1 MLRDCRSVRMRLLPK
16 PGFILLLASLAAALF
31 IATAPGTTRPMLPIM
46 GTPAWTSWYDTYLGL
61 PLLAVLIALVL
72 GNLGWFEGSILGSLT
87 IIPMIAQEFYSYFWA
102 LNYSV
107 AAWYGEFIAGILVS
121 VFLTYLLFLAPKL
134 NWRRGLGGKE
144 GSRILV
150 VSSGV
155 SLALSLVEILL
166 RPLTTSGVP
175 LDSVGDIGITNA
187 WGGYDLLHG
196 VNPFVTGLPPWG
208 GPVAPPYGPIA
219 VLFAAPFSL
228 LPVDAAAHLSSVVY
242 LLLSALIIF
251 AIVRL
256 FNPVLA
262 APMAL
267 LFVSMPLTMWS
278 IVAAVSPH
286 FMVTF
291 LILLTLYLYL
301 KKMPIFS
308 GVALA
313 LSFLTLS
320 FPVLL
325 VIPILMFGGRWRAK
339 FFLSFTGCS
348 LVGATIYLVLLS
360 HRTYTAGVQAVSQG
374 GIEFVTYTLLLHEA
388 LGLEVFFLLLIL
400 SSAFIWMYLG
410 VQTPQSTRLLLG
422 CAVMLL
428 FIPAMIGFTYGAFY
442 LWSVAVSLVALA
454 SLPRMCAMSIQGD
467 ANTGGTGTG
476 DPLRRGETRN
486 LSSG

>member
-1 MLRDCRSVRMRLLPK
+1 MRLLPK
-16 PGFILLLASLAAALF
+16 PGLILLLASLATALF
-31 IATAPGTTRPMLPIM
+31 IATAPGTTRPILPIL
-46 GTPAWTSWYDTYLGL
+46 GTPAWTSWYDAYLGL
-61 PLLAVLIALVL
+61 PVLAALIALVL
-72 GNLGWFEGSILGSLT
+72 DNFGWFEGAILGSLA

-102 LNYSV
+102 VNYSV
-107 AAWYGEFIAGILVS
+107 AAWYGEFITGILVS
-121 VFLTYLLFLAPKL
+121 VFLTYLFFLAPRL
-134 NWRRGLGGKE
+134 NWRRGLGGARR
-144 GSRILV
+144 SRLLV

-155 SLALSLVEILL
+155 SLALALGEILL

-175 LDSVGDIGITNA
+175 LNSVGDIGITNA

-208 GPVAPPYGPIA
+208 GPVAPPYGPVA

-228 LPVDAAAHLSSVVY
+228 LPVDAAAHLSSVVF
-242 LLLSALIIF
+242 LLLSALMIF

-267 LFVSMPLTMWS
+267 LFVSIPLTMWS

-301 KKMPIFS
+301 KSMPIFS

-325 VIPILMFGGRWRAK
+325 LIPFLMFGGRGRAK
-339 FFLSFTGCS
+339 FLLSFTGCS
-348 LVGATIYLVLLS
+348 LVGGVIYLVMLS
-360 HRTYTAGVQAVSQG
+360 HRTYTAGVHAVSQG
-374 GIEFVTYTLLLHEA
+374 GIEFVTYTLFLHEA

-400 SSAFIWMYLG
+400 LSAFVWMYLG

-454 SLPRMCAMSIQGD
+454 SLPQMRAKPIQGD
-467 ANTGGTGTG
+467 AKVGEAGIG
-476 DPLRRGETRN
+476 DPLTKEGAQG
-486 LSSG
+486 LSSD